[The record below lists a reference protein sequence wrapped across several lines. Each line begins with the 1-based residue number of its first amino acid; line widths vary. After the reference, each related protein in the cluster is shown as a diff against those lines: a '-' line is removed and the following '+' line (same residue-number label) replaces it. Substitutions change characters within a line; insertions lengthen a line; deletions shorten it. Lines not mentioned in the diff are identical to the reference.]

1 MEKILFNHHQ
11 PRKRVEWS
19 GTEEQKN
26 KPSTEL
32 PSEKRPPDIPEL
44 SENCG
49 TSQTTAVSV
58 SVAWTVGG
66 DLHLSITG
74 SSVSR
79 KGGGR
84 QDICEHLTF

>member
-1 MEKILFNHHQ
+1 MEPN
-11 PRKRVEWS
+11 

-26 KPSTEL
+26 KPSTRAP
-32 PSEKRPPDIPEL
+32 PSESGRADIPEL

-49 TSQTTAVSV
+49 TSQATAVSV

-74 SSVSR
+74 GSVS
-79 KGGGR
+79 
-84 QDICEHLTF
+84 